1 MNEEKKP
8 VWFVTGCSTGFG
20 REIVRHVLDQ
30 GYRVVATSR
39 NLRDIENLGNGA
51 ANRICRLKLDVTHP
65 DEITSAVEAAEE
77 HFGHIDV
84 LVNNAGVGY
93 FGAIEESDQNDVRRM
108 FEVNFWGLAN
118 MTRAVLPGMRRRRA
132 GHIVNMSSIGGV
144 RGGPAVGY
152 YNATKFAVEGFSE
165 ALAAEVTA
173 LGLKVTLVEP
183 SGFRTDWA
191 GRSAREAD
199 TWIDDYASTAGA
211 RRLQLRSGSGSQP
224 GDPARAAS
232 AILAAVEAPNP
243 PLHLLLGN
251 FALEVGR
258 HRVDALAREFETWA
272 AVSKVVDF
280 PMK

>member
-8 VWFVTGCSTGFG
+8 VWFITGCSTGFG

-39 NLRDIENLGNGA
+39 NLKDIENLGNDA
-51 ANRICRLKLDVTHP
+51 ANRICRLKLDVTRP
-65 DEITSAVEAAEE
+65 DEITSAVVAAEE

-132 GHIVNMSSIGGV
+132 GHIVNLSSIGGV
-144 RGGPAVGY
+144 RGSPAVGY

-173 LGLKVTLVEP
+173 LWPESDIGRAQRVPHRLGRT
-183 SGFRTDWA
+183 FRA
-191 GRSAREAD
+191 RGRHMDRRLRLD
-199 TWIDDYASTAGA
+199 CRRTSTAVA
-211 RRLQLRSGSGSQP
+211 Q
-224 GDPARAAS
+224 
-232 AILAAVEAPNP
+232 
-243 PLHLLLGN
+243 
-251 FALEVGR
+251 
-258 HRVDALAREFETWA
+258 W
-272 AVSKVVDF
+272 
-280 PMK
+280 